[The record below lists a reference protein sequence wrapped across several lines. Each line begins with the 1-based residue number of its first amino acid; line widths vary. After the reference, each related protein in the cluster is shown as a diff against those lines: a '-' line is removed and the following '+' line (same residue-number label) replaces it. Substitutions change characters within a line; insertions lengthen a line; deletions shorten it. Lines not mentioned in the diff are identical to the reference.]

1 MVRSKRKVL
10 LGVLAV
16 GLASAVMPAASPA
29 SASSLPVGCASPDI
43 LSGGW
48 FADCQFTASAGT
60 GTLTLTIYSGAG
72 FASVTCTSG
81 GHAELVENN
90 SGTFST
96 TYTRSGTCELVAGG
110 TGSGNAS
117 AT

>member
-1 MVRSKRKVL
+1 MARIKRKVL
-10 LGVLAV
+10 LGGLAL
-16 GLASAVMPAASPA
+16 GLASAVVPAASPA
-29 SASSLPVGCASPDI
+29 SASSLPAGCTSPAV

-48 FADCQFTASAGT
+48 FVDCQFTTSAGT
-60 GTLTLTIYSGAG
+60 GTLTLVIHSGAG

-90 SGTFST
+90 TGTFST

-110 TGSGNAS
+110 TGSGSAS